1 MTIALYCLGML
12 VLGAGVGLISAALGL
27 GGGILMVPAFLTFV
41 PGMDAHT
48 AKGTS
53 LFIII
58 FVAALNTWRLN
69 RGQKSRNWDV
79 AGAMAAGSIV
89 GGYAGAWVTSRL
101 PDEAVIWIYIVFLV
115 GAALRTFFIKPVVI
129 REEQVRRRTGIA
141 VLIGMVAGAVG
152 GGTGTGGGLLMVPLA
167 LIAGIITNERVVAL
181 SNTVMVATSIAG
193 TVAHFT
199 APQTLSL
206 PGTIGHVNLALTP
219 LVFLGA
225 QLAAPLGHRLEIM
238 LTLPRRK
245 VVMGV
250 LLLVIGFRLA
260 YEVLH

>member
-58 FVAALNTWRLN
+58 FVAALNAWRLN
-69 RGQKSRNWDV
+69 RGQQERNWDV
-79 AGAMAAGSIV
+79 AGAMAVGSIV

-101 PDEAVIWIYIVFLV
+101 PDQAVIWIYVVFLV
-115 GAALRTFFIKPVVI
+115 GAALRTFLIKPVII
-129 REEQVRRRTGIA
+129 RKEQVRRRSGFA
-141 VLIGMVAGAVG
+141 VLIGMAGGAVG
-152 GGTGTGGGLLMVPLA
+152 GGTGTGGGLIMVPLS
-167 LIAGIITNERVVAL
+167 LIAGIISNERVVAL
-181 SNTVMVATSIAG
+181 SNMVMVATGIAG

-199 APQTLSL
+199 APRTLDL
-206 PGTIGHVNLALTP
+206 PGTIGHVSLALTP
-219 LVFLGA
+219 LVFIGA
-225 QLAAPLGHRLEIM
+225 QLAAPLGHRLETQ

-245 VVMGV
+245 AVMGV
-250 LLLVIGFRLA
+250 LLLAISVRLA
-260 YEVLH
+260 YQVLR